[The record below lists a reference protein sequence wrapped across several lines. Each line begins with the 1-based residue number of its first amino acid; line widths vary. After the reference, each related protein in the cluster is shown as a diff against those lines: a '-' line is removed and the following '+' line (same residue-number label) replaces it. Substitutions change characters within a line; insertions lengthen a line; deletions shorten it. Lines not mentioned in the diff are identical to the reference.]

1 LLGCHLRKQVLDF
14 IVIGAQKCGTTTLFE
29 YLVKHPQL
37 CLPISKEAPFFNQE
51 TKYGGDWDRYLQTEF
66 LSADPGCM
74 WGTVTPQY
82 MYGTSGRGRPADVR
96 TTPRRMH
103 ERLPGVKLVAILR
116 DPVERARSH
125 HAMALL
131 DDWDTRPFDEAV
143 RQLLEPDAL
152 ERARRQVEERTSY
165 IVFGEYG
172 RILQGFLDVYPR
184 EQLLVL
190 FTKDLND
197 DPHSV
202 MRQLFEFIGV
212 DPDFVPEN
220 LGKHYHQ
227 SGSGTR
233 MKWLDLY
240 RWQMV
245 ASSAPALRVAWH
257 GIPESARRR
266 IDTRYRQMEYRVR
279 LWNRRG
285 WHRRTDDRDPKRDQ
299 ETNQMLAEHFTADA
313 ALLSQLLDVTPP
325 WEGRV
330 GGKPLEVR
338 G

>member
-1 LLGCHLRKQVLDF
+1 MRKEVLDF
-14 IVIGAQKCGTTTLFE
+14 IVIGAQKSGTTTLFE

-37 CLPISKEAPFFNQE
+37 CLPTSKEATFFNHE
-51 TKYGGDWDRYLQTEF
+51 GRYGGNWDQYLQTEF
-66 LSADPGCM
+66 PSADPSCM

-82 MYGTSGRGRPADVR
+82 MYGASGPGKVADVR

-103 ERLPGVKLVAILR
+103 ARLPDVKLVAILR

-131 DDWDTRPFDEAV
+131 EDWDTRPFDEAV

-152 ERARRQVEERTSY
+152 ERARRDIHERSGY

-197 DPHSV
+197 DPHAV
-202 MRQLFEFIGV
+202 MTELFQFIGV
-212 DPDFVPEN
+212 DPAFVPDN
-220 LGKHYHQ
+220 LGRHYHQ
-227 SGSGTR
+227 SGSATR
-233 MKWLDLY
+233 LKWLDLY
-240 RWQMV
+240 RWQATV
-245 ASSAPALRVAWH
+245 SSAPALRGVWH
-257 GIPESARRR
+257 GIPETARRR
-266 IDTRYRQMEYRVR
+266 IDSRYRHMDYRIR

-285 WHRRTDDRDPKRDQ
+285 WHRRTHDREPQRD
-299 ETNQMLAEHFTADA
+299 EEINLVLADHFRADA
-313 ALLSQLLDVTPP
+313 ALLSELLGVTPP
-325 WEGRV
+325 WTSATAA
-330 GGKPLEVR
+330 P
-338 G
+338 